1 MLTYTGQ
8 AQVSFTVPAAGA
20 EFTPDPALVLAPA
33 PRQVLGTLALKV
45 LDPDYDFSAAAWYST
60 DPLLSF
66 SGTGQ
71 SVEVLLDATGI
82 EDGQVEDYPIPYS
95 VDY

>member
-8 AQVSFTVPAAGA
+8 AQVSFAVPAAGA
-20 EFTPDPALVLAPA
+20 DFIPAAELVLAPA
-33 PRQVLGTLALKV
+33 PGQVLGTVALKV
-45 LDPDYDFSAAAWYST
+45 LDPDYDFSAATWSST

-66 SGTGQ
+66 SGPGA
-71 SVEVLLDATGI
+71 SAEVLLDATGI
-82 EDGQVEDYPIPYS
+82 EDGQVENYPVPYS

>member
-8 AQVSFTVPAAGA
+8 AQVSFTVPAAGVN
-20 EFTPDPALVLAPA
+20 FTPAAELVLAPA
-33 PRQVLGTLALKV
+33 PGQVLGRLSFDV
-45 LDPDYDFSAAAWYST
+45 IDPDYDFSGAVWSSP

-66 SGTGQ
+66 AGPGA
-71 SVEVLLDATGI
+71 SVEVLLDATGL
-82 EDGQVEDYPIPYS
+82 EDGAFEDYPISYS